1 MIRSTLFSVFT
12 AMVLTGTAM
21 AGDQAWLHVRID
33 SEDPDGDRVR
43 LNLPIEMIESMLPM
57 IETDE
62 FGNGRIRINDSDLD
76 AAELRKMWNA
86 VKGAQDGE
94 FVSVENRRQSI
105 NVAKDDGLLKV
116 RIHDLEGRDKDR
128 IEMQLPME
136 VVDAMLAG
144 EGDELDLVAGLQAL
158 REHGNA
164 ILVTGTDEGSDIRI
178 WVDDKPEM

>member
-1 MIRSTLFSVFT
+1 MIRSLLFSVLT
-12 AMVLTGTAM
+12 ALVVSGSAM

-33 SEDPDGDRVR
+33 SDDPDGDRVR

-62 FGNGRIRINDSDLD
+62 FGHGRIQINDTDLN

-86 VKGAQDGE
+86 VKSAEDGE

-105 NVAKDDGLLKV
+105 NVAKDDGILKV
-116 RIHDLEGRDKDR
+116 RIREHEGREEDR
-128 IEMQLPME
+128 IDMQLPME

-158 REHGNA
+158 REHGHA